1 VKIIFSKV
9 KGESLGEITR
19 HTTQHPL
26 NQFDQPI
33 KGVSLWMDAWRRLKK
48 NRMAIY
54 GLTLVTFYSLLSLL
68 APILPIY
75 SYKHQV
81 LDHQYLP
88 PSLTKT
94 AGELLYER
102 DEKTLMEAARDQGRS
117 ELNEKEKEELS
128 ALKQRINQETMVFD
142 GKAVQVHQ
150 KRYILG
156 TDSLGRDL
164 LARIIYGGQVSI
176 SIGLVGTLTAVLIG
190 LVIGALAGYLGRT
203 FDSIAMRIVD
213 IMYGLPY
220 MLLVIIFMAIFGRNV
235 INLFLCLALVS
246 WLTLSRVV
254 RGQVISLKNSE
265 FVQAARVVGASTGR
279 IVFRHLVPN
288 ILGVVAV
295 FTTLQIPSFILM
307 ESFLS
312 YLGLGVQAPLASWG
326 SLVKDGVDGMK
337 SYPWML
343 FFPGL
348 AMTIFLFSMNF
359 LGDGLRDALDPQS
372 KNKL

>member
-1 VKIIFSKV
+1 VAEAPASAN
-9 KGESLGEITR
+9 R
-19 HTTQHPL
+19 QPL
-26 NQFDQPI
+26 DQFNQPI

-48 NRMAIY
+48 NRMAIF
-54 GLTLVTFYSLLSLL
+54 GMALVIFYSLLSLL
-68 APILPIY
+68 AAILPIH
-75 SYKHQV
+75 SFKHQV

-102 DEKTLMEAARDQGRS
+102 QENTLMDAAKNEGRN

-128 ALKQRINQETMVFD
+128 VLKQRIENETMVFD
-142 GKAVQVHQ
+142 GKTVKVHQ
-150 KRYILG
+150 KRYFLG
-156 TDSLGRDL
+156 TDALGRDL

-190 LVIGALAGYLGRT
+190 LIIGAMAGYLGRS
-203 FDSIAMRIVD
+203 FDYIAMRIVD

-246 WLTLSRVV
+246 WLTLARVV
-254 RGQVISLKNSE
+254 RGQIISLKNSE

-288 ILGVVAV
+288 TLGVVVV

-326 SLVKDGVDGMK
+326 SLVRDGVDGMK
-337 SYPWML
+337 SYPWLL

-348 AMTIFLFSMNF
+348 TMTVFLFSMNF

-372 KNKL
+372 KNRL

>member
-1 VKIIFSKV
+1 MAQATVSAN
-9 KGESLGEITR
+9 
-19 HTTQHPL
+19 QHPL

-48 NRMAIY
+48 NRMAIF

-117 ELNEKEKEELS
+117 GLNEKEEEELS
-128 ALKQRINQETMVFD
+128 ALKQRINHETMIFD

-190 LVIGALAGYLGRT
+190 LIIGALAGYLGRT
-203 FDSIAMRIVD
+203 FDYIAMRIVD

-254 RGQVISLKNSE
+254 RGQIISLKNSE

>member
-1 VKIIFSKV
+1 
-9 KGESLGEITR
+9 
-19 HTTQHPL
+19 
-26 NQFDQPI
+26 
-33 KGVSLWMDAWRRLKK
+33 MDAWRRLKK
-48 NRMAIY
+48 NRMAIV
-54 GLTLVTFYSLLSLL
+54 GLALVILYSLLSLL
-68 APILPIY
+68 APVLPIH

-94 AGELLYER
+94 AGELLYEGR
-102 DEKTLMEAARDQGRS
+102 EHTLMDAAKNEGRN

-128 ALKQRINQETMVFD
+128 VLKQRIENETMVFD
-142 GKAVQVHQ
+142 GKTVKVHQ
-150 KRYILG
+150 WRYLLG
-156 TDSLGRDL
+156 TDPLGRDL

-176 SIGLVGTLTAVLIG
+176 SIGIVGTLTAVLIG
-190 LVIGALAGYLGRT
+190 LIIGALAGYLGRS
-203 FDSIAMRIVD
+203 FDYVAMRIVD

-220 MLLVIIFMAIFGRNV
+220 MLLVIIFMAVFGRN
-235 INLFLCLALVS
+235 ILNLFLCLALVS
-246 WLTLSRVV
+246 WLTLARVV
-254 RGQVISLKNSE
+254 RGQIISLKNSE

-288 ILGVVAV
+288 TLGVVAV

-326 SLVKDGVDGMK
+326 SLVRDGVDGMK
-337 SYPWML
+337 SYPWLL

-348 AMTIFLFSMNF
+348 TMTVFLFSMNF

>member
-48 NRMAIY
+48 NRMAIF

-68 APILPIY
+68 APVLPIY

-102 DEKTLMEAARDQGRS
+102 EEKMLIESAKDQGRS

-128 ALKQRINQETMVFD
+128 GLRQRIDHETMVFD
-142 GKAVQVHQ
+142 GKTVQVHQ

-164 LARIIYGGQVSI
+164 LARI
-176 SIGLVGTLTAVLIG
+176 
-190 LVIGALAGYLGRT
+190 
-203 FDSIAMRIVD
+203 
-213 IMYGLPY
+213 P
-220 MLLVIIFMAIFGRNV
+220 
-235 INLFLCLALVS
+235 
-246 WLTLSRVV
+246 
-254 RGQVISLKNSE
+254 
-265 FVQAARVVGASTGR
+265 
-279 IVFRHLVPN
+279 
-288 ILGVVAV
+288 
-295 FTTLQIPSFILM
+295 
-307 ESFLS
+307 
-312 YLGLGVQAPLASWG
+312 
-326 SLVKDGVDGMK
+326 
-337 SYPWML
+337 
-343 FFPGL
+343 
-348 AMTIFLFSMNF
+348 
-359 LGDGLRDALDPQS
+359 
-372 KNKL
+372 

>member
-1 VKIIFSKV
+1 MVAVQNIPT
-9 KGESLGEITR
+9 SLD
-19 HTTQHPL
+19 
-26 NQFDQPI
+26 QFNQPI
-33 KGVSLWMDAWRRLKK
+33 KGVSLWTDAWRRLKK
-48 NRMAIY
+48 NRMAIA
-54 GLTLVTFYSLLSLL
+54 GLIAVTLYSVLSLL
-68 APILPIY
+68 APILPIH

-88 PSLTKT
+88 PSLTET
-94 AGELLYER
+94 AGELLYGKQ
-102 DEKTLMEAARDQGRS
+102 EKSLTEAAKSEGRN
-117 ELNEKEKEELS
+117 ELSDKEKGTL
-128 ALKQRINQETMVFD
+128 ALFKQRIENETMTFD
-142 GKAVQVHQ
+142 RKTIKVHQ

-156 TDSLGRDL
+156 TDALGRDL

-176 SIGLVGTLTAVLIG
+176 AIGLVGTLTAVLIG
-190 LVIGALAGYLGRT
+190 LIIGSLAGYLGRT
-203 FDSIAMRIVD
+203 FDYAAMRVVD
-213 IMYGLPY
+213 VMYGLPY
-220 MLLVIIFMAIFGRNV
+220 MLLVIIFMAIFGRNI

-254 RGQVISLKNSE
+254 RGQIISLKNSE

-288 ILGVVAV
+288 ILGVVVV

-326 SLVKDGVDGMK
+326 SLVRDGVEGM
-337 SYPWML
+337 SNYPWML
-343 FFPGL
+343 FFPAL
-348 AMTIFLFSMNF
+348 AMTVFLFSMNF

>member
-1 VKIIFSKV
+1 MAQATVSAN
-9 KGESLGEITR
+9 
-19 HTTQHPL
+19 QHPL

-48 NRMAIY
+48 NRMAIF
-54 GLTLVTFYSLLSLL
+54 GLTLVTFHSLLSLL
-68 APILPIY
+68 APVLPIY

-102 DEKTLMEAARDQGRS
+102 QEKMLMEAAKNEGRS
-117 ELNEKEKEELS
+117 ELNGKEKEELS
-128 ALKQRINQETMVFD
+128 VLKQQIGNETMVFD
-142 GKAVQVHQ
+142 GKTVQVHQ

-156 TDSLGRDL
+156 TDALGRDL

-190 LVIGALAGYLGRT
+190 LIIGALAGYLGRT
-203 FDSIAMRIVD
+203 FDYVAMRIVD

-254 RGQVISLKNSE
+254 RGQIISLKNSE

-326 SLVKDGVDGMK
+326 SLVKDGVDGMN